1 MLWTSNSILY
11 DVILGPKMQ
20 KNLEANQKEA
30 YKKTWMTKR
39 QLLMIHDF
47 FNKKGKE
54 NKGEIVR

>member
-1 MLWTSNSILY
+1 
-11 DVILGPKMQ
+11 MQ
-20 KNLEANQKEA
+20 NNLEANQKEA